1 MSCPRCGSN
10 NLWDDNLWWGC
21 NDCGFAGNENGGTMI
36 FAKDLPGLPRTVR
49 ETEEKAG
56 WTALS
61 YIPVLLPDGTLKEE
75 EES

>member
-21 NDCGFAGNENGGTMI
+21 DDCGYAAGPDGGTMI
-36 FAKDLPGLPRTVR
+36 LAKDKPGLARNL
-49 ETEEKAG
+49 KD
-56 WTALS
+56 
-61 YIPVLLPDGTLKEE
+61 IPGSQERPFIWVVPKDDE